1 MTDAFLLR
9 LQRTAAYRT
18 EDGVT
23 SLHLDGQAGYAEI
36 PAINIRRSN
45 FSISVR
51 FNLQDIQSLQHILS
65 DWSAPFQFRL
75 YVSNSQVHVTLRR
88 GGNVQDLLLMSSS
101 GFVYYLVHVASHL
114 FYQFAPFFL
123 FFNLHAYYS
132 AKLFLL
138 FFWGGGGWLCS
149 ISIYFKE
156 KRNPGCY
163 SELPQI
169 RKASSRGYLNTV
181 NWNEIVLSHSS
192 GSIFLS
198 VPQL

>member
-75 YVSNSQVHVTLRR
+75 YVSNSRVHVTLRR

-101 GFVYYLVHVASHL
+101 GFVYHLVHVASHL
-114 FYQFAPFFL
+114 FYQFAPLFL
-123 FFNLHAYYS
+123 FCNLQAYYS

-138 FFWGGGGWLCS
+138 FFFWGGGEGGGLCS
-149 ISIYFKE
+149 ISMYFKE

-181 NWNEIVLSHSS
+181 N
-192 GSIFLS
+192 
-198 VPQL
+198 

>member
-1 MTDAFLLR
+1 MFNNEICRRTLDLTDAFLLR

-138 FFWGGGGWLCS
+138 FFFGGGEGGGCVPFLCTS
-149 ISIYFKE
+149 
-156 KRNPGCY
+156 R
-163 SELPQI
+163 
-169 RKASSRGYLNTV
+169 RKGILNATP
-181 NWNEIVLSHSS
+181 NYQKFAKHQAEDI
-192 GSIFLS
+192 
-198 VPQL
+198 

>member
-75 YVSNSQVHVTLRR
+75 FVSNSRVHVTLRR

>member
-75 YVSNSQVHVTLRR
+75 YVSNSRVHVTLRR

-138 FFWGGGGWLCS
+138 FFWRGGGWLCS
-149 ISIYFKE
+149 ISMYFKE
-156 KRNPGCY
+156 KRNPGRY

-181 NWNEIVLSHSS
+181 N
-192 GSIFLS
+192 
-198 VPQL
+198 

>member
-163 SELPQI
+163 SELPKI

>member
-75 YVSNSQVHVTLRR
+75 YVSNSWVHVTLRR

-169 RKASSRGYLNTV
+169 RKASSRGCLNTV

>member
-101 GFVYYLVHVASHL
+101 GFVYYFVHVASHL

-123 FFNLHAYYS
+123 FCNLQAYYS

-138 FFWGGGGWLCS
+138 FFLGGGVWLCS

>member
-138 FFWGGGGWLCS
+138 FFLGGRGVVVFHFYILQGEKESWMLLRITTNSQS
-149 ISIYFKE
+149 IKQRIFKH
-156 KRNPGCY
+156 C
-163 SELPQI
+163 
-169 RKASSRGYLNTV
+169 
-181 NWNEIVLSHSS
+181 
-192 GSIFLS
+192 
-198 VPQL
+198 

>member
-18 EDGVT
+18 KDGVT

-36 PAINIRRSN
+36 PAIDIRRSN

-75 YVSNSQVHVTLRR
+75 YVSGSRVHVTLRR

-101 GFVYYLVHVASHL
+101 GFVYYLVHVTSHL

-149 ISIYFKE
+149 ISMYFKE

-181 NWNEIVLSHSS
+181 N
-192 GSIFLS
+192 
-198 VPQL
+198 

>member
-23 SLHLDGQAGYAEI
+23 SLHLDGQAGYVEI

-181 NWNEIVLSHSS
+181 NWKEIVLSHSS
-192 GSIFLS
+192 DTIFLS

>member
-23 SLHLDGQAGYAEI
+23 SLHLDGQAGYVEI

>member
-75 YVSNSQVHVTLRR
+75 YVSNSRVHVTLRR

-138 FFWGGGGWLCS
+138 FFGGGGGWLCS

-169 RKASSRGYLNTV
+169 RKASSRGYLNIV
-181 NWNEIVLSHSS
+181 N
-192 GSIFLS
+192 
-198 VPQL
+198 

>member
-75 YVSNSQVHVTLRR
+75 YVSNSRVHVTLRR